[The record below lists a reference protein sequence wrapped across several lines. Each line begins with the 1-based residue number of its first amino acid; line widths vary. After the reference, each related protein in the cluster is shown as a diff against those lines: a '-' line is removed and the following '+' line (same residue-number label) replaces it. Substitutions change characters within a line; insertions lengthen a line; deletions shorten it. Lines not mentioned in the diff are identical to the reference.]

1 MVTLATLYN
10 DFKTLIKQNF
20 YDKTETDT
28 LVNAKQDTLVSGTNI
43 KTINNNSL
51 LGSGNISIS
60 AGGTVDTA
68 LDTTSTNPVQNQAIA
83 NAIDDLE
90 TNVTSLNNSI
100 TNFLDNNT
108 FTLFWTDNSNSFMY
122 VNKAIGIGFLH
133 FNKNVT
139 VNANAN
145 LTIKDVYSTS
155 ATEFGYCP
163 NVAVFSPTSIKDVFI
178 LVNYAGRIQV
188 QNRSSSNLSN
198 ANVQGMV
205 MWRAKHYPV

>member
-60 AGGTVDTA
+60 ASGTVDSA

-83 NAIDDLE
+83 TEIN
-90 TNVTSLNNSI
+90 SLNNSI
-100 TNFLDNNT
+100 TNLVQIQYIESGVKSINNGANVSVQHT
-108 FTLFWTDNSNSFMY
+108 VTACPTGYSWLWVQKESFRATQTDIYLNGTTLSYKMYNHSGSNSTACY
-122 VNKAIGIGFLH
+122 VKGWLVF
-133 FNKNVT
+133 
-139 VNANAN
+139 
-145 LTIKDVYSTS
+145 YPSTW
-155 ATEFGYCP
+155 
-163 NVAVFSPTSIKDVFI
+163 NI
-178 LVNYAGRIQV
+178 
-188 QNRSSSNLSN
+188 
-198 ANVQGMV
+198 
-205 MWRAKHYPV
+205 

>member
-60 AGGTVDTA
+60 ASGTVDSA

-83 NAIDDLE
+83 NAIDDIE
-90 TNVTSLNNSI
+90 TDVTSLNNSI
-100 TNFLDNNT
+100 TNITSWESINLLNGLTLVYNPALRLAKLTVNRSTSGTLSTTT
-108 FTLFWTDNSNSFMY
+108 FTNIT
-122 VNKAIGIGFLH
+122 GFHHIPADYRPHINLI
-133 FNKNVT
+133 FQTSYPTLMLRVDTSGYLQWRVT
-139 VNANAN
+139 SGSV
-145 LTIKDVYSTS
+145 S
-155 ATEFGYCP
+155 
-163 NVAVFSPTSIKDVFI
+163 SPTLWCESPF
-178 LVNYAGRIQV
+178 
-188 QNRSSSNLSN
+188 
-198 ANVQGMV
+198 
-205 MWRAKHYPV
+205 WHY